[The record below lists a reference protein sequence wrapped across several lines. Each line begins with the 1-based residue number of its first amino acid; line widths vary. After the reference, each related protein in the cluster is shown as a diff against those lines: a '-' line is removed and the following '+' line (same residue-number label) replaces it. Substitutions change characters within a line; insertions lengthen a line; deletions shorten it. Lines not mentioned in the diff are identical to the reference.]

1 MPEIKCNVE
10 LVNTTH
16 QAPRPSCPRLAA
28 AALCRGATVVFL
40 LDGIYA
46 AVLSGIKRYVHV
58 ASGRF
63 RCFSSAPAM
72 AEAMP
77 AFPLDVRAE
86 MQAREEKL
94 KKENA
99 NYLEGHPDV

>member
-1 MPEIKCNVE
+1 MPRRYSRVF
-10 LVNTTH
+10 V
-16 QAPRPSCPRLAA
+16 RRY
-28 AALCRGATVVFL
+28 LCC
-40 LDGIYA
+40 
-46 AVLSGIKRYVHV
+46 YVHV
-58 ASGRF
+58 ASGLF